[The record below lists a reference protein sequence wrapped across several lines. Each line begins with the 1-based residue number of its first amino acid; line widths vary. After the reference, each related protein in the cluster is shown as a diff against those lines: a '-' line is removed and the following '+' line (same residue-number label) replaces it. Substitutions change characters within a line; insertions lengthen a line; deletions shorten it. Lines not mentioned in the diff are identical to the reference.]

1 MMNSNFFNFTIR
13 RLLLVRAE
21 RWWVQHSRM
30 NNKKKLL
37 FCRGIS
43 YIFEGLSRRRLTH
56 TQFVATEEEKVSRRG
71 ARRTQVQ
78 STKCRHFFP
87 LFTFLSCEVLFCV
100 WYSIRA
106 QAAAARRREEE
117 RRGKKGLLNPHWN
130 IYFVWA
136 LSIVMCV
143 MIVER
148 NTHEMKKKSA
158 AIQASLSILFSVL
171 LAHLLNSS
179 ASSTI
184 APITNFSSTI
194 KTRLLS
200 GN

>member
-21 RWWVQHSRM
+21 RWWWVQHSRM
-30 NNKKKLL
+30 NNTQKKLL

-43 YIFEGLSRRRLTH
+43 YFWGSEPPSSDSFTICCHE
-56 TQFVATEEEKVSRRG
+56 VKVSRRG

-78 STKCRHFFP
+78 STKCRHFFL

-130 IYFVWA
+130 IYISCEHWA
-136 LSIVMCV
+136 LLCV
-143 MIVER
+143 WWLSREIH
-148 NTHEMKKKSA
+148 TKWTKKE
-158 AIQASLSILFSVL
+158 QQF
-171 LAHLLNSS
+171 
-179 ASSTI
+179 
-184 APITNFSSTI
+184 
-194 KTRLLS
+194 RLHYRFCFRGCWLTC
-200 GN
+200 